1 MTHTKKTFISLILLL
16 LAAFH
21 CVAQQRTDTPRRL
34 SGDAYASILTCGPGE
49 EFYEAFG
56 HSALRICDTTNHI
69 DLVFN
74 YGTYDFTTPHF
85 YLKFA
90 KGQLDYCVAFMRFDE
105 FMLEYRYFRRSV
117 WEQRLRLDADE
128 LERLFDALIDNV
140 QPQNMY
146 YKYDFFR
153 DNCATRIR
161 DMIDNAVA
169 EGRQFHASEPAKPAT
184 YRTMIY
190 KYTEASMPWW
200 RLGVDLL
207 LGARCDQTM
216 NSAEQM
222 YVPLE
227 MMTIYDTTPV
237 AGGAALTETPQQLLP
252 DSRAP
257 QRALPSPT
265 LVFWLLFAAV
275 LLLTLLAD
283 RKGWQLTWLDIILF
297 GATGAVALLVM
308 FLWFFSDHW
317 CAKVN
322 LNLIWANPLFLWL
335 AARVRRRDHVVTLC
349 ATLLLALFLAGW
361 AWWPQQFN
369 VAVVPMVLT
378 LLTRLVK
385 KLRRQ

>member
-74 YGTYDFTTPHF
+74 YGTYDFTIPHF

-90 KGQLDYCVAFMRFDE
+90 KGQLDYCVAFMHFDE

-117 WEQRLRLDADE
+117 WELRLRLDADE

-169 EGRQFHASEPAKPAT
+169 EERQFHASEPAKPAT
-184 YRTMIY
+184 YRAMIY
-190 KYTEASMPWW
+190 KYTEGTMPWW

-222 YVPLE
+222 F
-227 MMTIYDTTPV
+227 
-237 AGGAALTETPQQLLP
+237 
-252 DSRAP
+252 RW
-257 QRALPSPT
+257 R
-265 LVFWLLFAAV
+265 
-275 LLLTLLAD
+275 
-283 RKGWQLTWLDIILF
+283 
-297 GATGAVALLVM
+297 
-308 FLWFFSDHW
+308 
-317 CAKVN
+317 
-322 LNLIWANPLFLWL
+322 
-335 AARVRRRDHVVTLC
+335 
-349 ATLLLALFLAGW
+349 
-361 AWWPQQFN
+361 
-369 VAVVPMVLT
+369 
-378 LLTRLVK
+378 
-385 KLRRQ
+385 